1 MFTPIETTIGAL
13 LMHQA
18 TSNLL
23 YLNGNILGM
32 SGYLRQVFSAPTKE
46 VLAFFVG
53 MAASYPPLKT
63 LTPQLITSYPAVQIT
78 PQAAAATISIGAM
91 VGWGTKVSEAISSH
105 ARKTNDEFQTSNG
118 CTSGHMLCG
127 LSRLSGRSATA
138 VFTFFPVA
146 IITHHLA
153 HPTLSTSACPGDVPC
168 YTTVYPTP
176 QAVAFLTILA
186 ALSILAAQTI
196 PRMIA
201 NVTAS
206 ETRGDGKK
214 QLVGPHTLA
223 RVATQ
228 FFSGL
233 LFALGL
239 HISGMAHSAKV
250 ASFLSFPVLEH
261 WDPSLGLVILFG
273 VLPNLIENQ
282 LRGFSTPPL
291 FAKGFSL
298 PTKTFK
304 DVDKKFVAGAAVFG
318 VGLGLV
324 GTCPGPAVL
333 RAFFQPLWGALW
345 IGGFWLGGK
354 LGY

>member
-23 YLNGNILGM
+23 YQNGNILGL
-32 SGYLRQVFSAPTKE
+32 SGYLRQLLSVPTKE

-53 MAASYPPLKT
+53 MAASYPPLKS

-78 PQAAAATISIGAM
+78 PQAAAATIAIGAM
-91 VGWGTKVSEAISSH
+91 VGWGTKVSEVTGDH
-105 ARKTNDEFQTSNG
+105 ARKANNDFQTSNG

-127 LSRLSGRSATA
+127 LSRLSGRSAIA
-138 VFTFFPVA
+138 VATFFPVA

-153 HPTLSTSACPGDVPC
+153 HPTLSTSVCPGHLPC
-168 YTTVYPTP
+168 YTPVYPTP
-176 QAVAFLTILA
+176 QAAAFLTILA
-186 ALSILAAQTI
+186 AFSILAARTI
-196 PRMIA
+196 PRSIA
-201 NVTAS
+201 YMMAS
-206 ETRGDGKK
+206 ETTGDNKK
-214 QLVGPHTLA
+214 QLSSPHTLA
-223 RVATQ
+223 RIVTQ

-239 HISGMAHSAKV
+239 HISGMARPAKV
-250 ASFLSFPVLEH
+250 SSFLSFPVLEH

-282 LRGFSTPPL
+282 LRGFNTPPL
-291 FAKGFSL
+291 FANGFSL

-304 DVDKKFVAGAAVFG
+304 DVDRTFVAGAAVFG
-318 VGLGLV
+318 IGLGLA
-324 GTCPGPAVL
+324 GACPGPAVL